1 MKPISIKG
9 LRAASSI
16 FALLFILNA
25 SGCAGA
31 AGSPSVPAAAGTTVA
46 AETTAAT
53 ESTAATETT
62 AAAETTVA
70 AGTTTAAVPQTST
83 STEQTAEAAT
93 TKALEK
99 TASEETGAPSSPH
112 SAPTSESD
120 LPTLSVIYQDGTAV
134 AEIPTQSGG
143 YTLTIPQPDGTA
155 QSIIAC
161 GADPLSDLAQR
172 TKEIPYVEYGGQ
184 MILSFEDG
192 SQPDSVELTDII
204 LQKDGTSQ
212 FGERTY
218 VHTTLKCIDG
228 KAEFTLEENPVV
240 YLSSTINPEGFYR
253 GFRVNCTWENG
264 SAAEYGFVFRAG
276 TCFPIESSPETSA
289 VSPTQA

>member
-16 FALLFILNA
+16 FTLLFILNA

-83 STEQTAEAAT
+83 SAERTAEAAT

-276 TCFPIESSPETSA
+276 TCFPIESSPET
-289 VSPTQA
+289 

>member
-16 FALLFILNA
+16 FTLLFILNA

-31 AGSPSVPAAAGTTVA
+31 AGSPSVPAAAGTTAA
-46 AETTAAT
+46 AETTAV
-53 ESTAATETT
+53 TETT
-62 AAAETTVA
+62 AATETTVA
-70 AGTTTAAVPQTST
+70 AGTTTAAVPPTST
-83 STEQTAEAAT
+83 SAVQTTEAAT

-134 AEIPTQSGG
+134 AEIPSQSGG
-143 YTLTIPQPDGTA
+143 YTLTTPQPDGTA

-184 MILSFEDG
+184 MVLSFEDG

-218 VHTTLKCIDG
+218 VHTTLECIDG

-276 TCFPIESSPETSA
+276 TCFPIESSPET
-289 VSPTQA
+289 

>member
-31 AGSPSVPAAAGTTVA
+31 AGSPSVPAAAGTTAA
-46 AETTAAT
+46 AETTAV
-53 ESTAATETT
+53 TETT
-62 AAAETTVA
+62 AATETTVA
-70 AGTTTAAVPQTST
+70 AGTTTAAVPPTST
-83 STEQTAEAAT
+83 SAERTAEAAT

-218 VHTTLKCIDG
+218 VHTTLECIDG

>member
-83 STEQTAEAAT
+83 SAERTAEAAT

>member
-16 FALLFILNA
+16 FTLLFILNA

-31 AGSPSVPAAAGTTVA
+31 AGSPSVPAAAGTTA
-46 AETTAAT
+46 
-53 ESTAATETT
+53 
-62 AAAETTVA
+62 
-70 AGTTTAAVPQTST
+70 AAVPQTST
-83 STEQTAEAAT
+83 SAERTAEAAT

-218 VHTTLKCIDG
+218 VHTTLECIDG

>member
-53 ESTAATETT
+53 ETT
-62 AAAETTVA
+62 ASTETTVA
-70 AGTTTAAVPQTST
+70 AGTTTAAVPPTST
-83 STEQTAEAAT
+83 SAKQTAEAAT

-99 TASEETGAPSSPH
+99 TVSEETGAPSSPH
-112 SAPTSESD
+112 SDPTSESD

-134 AEIPTQSGG
+134 AEIPSQSGG
-143 YTLTIPQPDGTA
+143 YTLTIPQTDGTA

-218 VHTTLKCIDG
+218 VHTTLECIDG

-240 YLSSTINPEGFYR
+240 YLSSTINPDGFYR

>member
-31 AGSPSVPAAAGTTVA
+31 AGSPSVPAAAGTTAA
-46 AETTAAT
+46 AET
-53 ESTAATETT
+53 TAATETT
-62 AAAETTVA
+62 AAA
-70 AGTTTAAVPQTST
+70 GTTTAAVPPTST
-83 STEQTAEAAT
+83 SAEQTAEAAT

-99 TASEETGAPSSPH
+99 TVSEETGAPSSPH
-112 SAPTSESD
+112 SDPTSESD

-218 VHTTLKCIDG
+218 VHTTLECIDG

-240 YLSSTINPEGFYR
+240 YLSSTINPDGFYR

-276 TCFPIESSPETSA
+276 TCFPIESSPET
-289 VSPTQA
+289 